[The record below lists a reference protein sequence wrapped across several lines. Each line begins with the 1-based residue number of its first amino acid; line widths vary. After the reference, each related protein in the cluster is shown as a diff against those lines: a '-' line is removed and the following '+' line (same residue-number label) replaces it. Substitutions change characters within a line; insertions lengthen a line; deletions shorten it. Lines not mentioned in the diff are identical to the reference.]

1 MRVSVVIPCFNAAPW
16 IATAL
21 RSVAQQTE
29 PPHEI
34 LVIDDGSEDDSLAQI
49 CGCGVEARLLQT
61 QRANGAGARNAGIA
75 AATGDWVALLDA
87 DDVWYPRHLERARTL
102 LDSGSDVAAMASHDW
117 IDLEGRVIPLP
128 EAFAARFDAPAV
140 GLHAAR
146 FLQLMREP
154 FHFGHSTVL
163 YRIERL
169 RAVGGFDVRQRR
181 RHDLDLWLRMI
192 HGGTWTYD
200 SERTAGYREGT
211 PGSISK
217 VLVNCEYFHLRAL
230 LKNCELYRD
239 DPNLAAEVA
248 ESARRLMGM
257 AFVDG
262 APGEFESARALA
274 WPYLSRN
281 FQRWYRWAPFAGPL
295 ARAAMRARRRVVM
308 RDYAAET

>member
-1 MRVSVVIPCFNAAPW
+1 MRISVIIPCFNAGPW

-21 RSVAQQTE
+21 QSVAQQTE

-34 LVIDDGSEDDSLAQI
+34 LVIDDGSDDDSLAQI
-49 CGCGVEARLLQT
+49 RGCGVDVRLLQT
-61 QRANGAGARNAGIA
+61 PRANGAGARNAGIA

-87 DDVWYPRHLERARTL
+87 DDVWYPRHLERARAL
-102 LDSGSDVAAMASHDW
+102 LAGTGDVATMASHDW
-117 IDLEGRVIPLP
+117 IDLDGRVMAMP
-128 EAFAARFDAPAV
+128 EAFNARFETATGLPAT
-140 GLHAAR
+140 R

-163 YRIERL
+163 YRMDRL
-169 RAVGGFDVRQRR
+169 REVGGFDERQRR

-192 HGGTWTYD
+192 HCHTWTYD
-200 SERTAGYREGT
+200 SERTVGYREGT

-217 VLVNCEYFHLRAL
+217 VLVDCETFHLRAL
-230 LKNCELYRD
+230 LKNSELYRD
-239 DPNLAAEVA
+239 DPHLAAEIA
-248 ESARRLMGM
+248 EAARRLMGM

-262 APGEFESARALA
+262 APGEFESARVLA

-281 FQRWYRWAPFAGPL
+281 FQRWYRWAPLAAPL

-308 RDYAAET
+308 RHVA

>member
-1 MRVSVVIPCFNAAPW
+1 MMRISVVIPCFNAGPW

-21 RSVAQQTE
+21 RSVARQTE

-49 CGCGVEARLLQT
+49 RGCGVEVRLLQT
-61 QRANGAGARNAGIA
+61 LRANGAGARNAGIA

-87 DDVWYPRHLERARTL
+87 DDVWYPQHLERARSL
-102 LDSGSDVAAMASHDW
+102 LAGGDDVAAMASHDW

-128 EAFAARFDAPAV
+128 AAFTARFDAPATH
-140 GLHAAR
+140 LPAAR

-163 YRIERL
+163 YRVDRL
-169 RAVGGFDVRQRR
+169 REVGGFDEHQRR

-192 HGGTWTYD
+192 HGHTWTYD
-200 SERTAGYREGT
+200 SERTVGYREGT

-217 VLVNCEYFHLRAL
+217 ALVSCEYFHLRAL
-230 LKNCELYRD
+230 LKNSGLYRD
-239 DPNLAAEVA
+239 DPHLAAEIA
-248 ESARRLMGM
+248 EAARRLMGI

-262 APGEFESARALA
+262 APGEYESARALA
-274 WPYLSRN
+274 WPYLSKN
-281 FQRWYRWAPFAGPL
+281 FQRWYRWAPLAGPL
-295 ARAAMRARRRVVM
+295 ARAAMRARRRIVM
-308 RDYAAET
+308 RNYAD